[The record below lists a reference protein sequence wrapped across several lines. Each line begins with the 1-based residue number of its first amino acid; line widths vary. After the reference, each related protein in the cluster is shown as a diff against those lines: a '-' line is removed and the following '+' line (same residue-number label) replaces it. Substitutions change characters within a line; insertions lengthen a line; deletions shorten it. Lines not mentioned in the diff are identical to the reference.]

1 MSKITVEKSKNFTQ
15 MSNFHFWEVELSMKA
30 TGLLS
35 YMLFLPDTWEFTT
48 EGLCMFFPEGRDCMN
63 ATLNELEKFG
73 YLERFQRRE
82 KNGKLGK
89 MEYVLYEAPNRKI
102 RQVPLT
108 DKQIEL
114 FTNMERVLD
123 PVLPQESDPVT
134 ESLSGDY
141 PSADYPSTEKPLTD
155 KPFTEKPYTDNP
167 YTVKPNTAE
176 PFTEKPTQL
185 NTNTLNTKEL
195 NTYQSI
201 DRPMEGLVDN
211 IREQIE
217 YDIISQE
224 PGTKDLLDDIVEI
237 LVELKSL
244 CATNELVKIGRKNY
258 QAELILHKLSRLRCS
273 HVQYVMDCFR
283 ENPKKKSN
291 IKAYLQQTLLNATD
305 TMDSYYESRVRSDM
319 SIGRIR

>member
-114 FTNMERVLD
+114 FAGMERVLD
-123 PVLPQESDPVT
+123 PGLPEETDPVM
-134 ESLSGDY
+134 EN
-141 PSADYPSTEKPLTD
+141 PSTENPLTV
-155 KPFTEKPYTDNP
+155 KPYTENPYTDN
-167 YTVKPNTAE
+167 PNTAE

-201 DRPMEGLVDN
+201 DRPIEGLVDN

-273 HVQYVMDCFR
+273 HVQYVMDCFM
-283 ENPKKKSN
+283 ENPTKKSN
-291 IKAYLQQTLLNATD
+291 IKAYLQQALLNATD

-319 SIGRIR
+319 STGRKR